1 MSRFSLFI
9 MVSLDL
15 WTIYANMCIVDYTH
29 ILFIIIQPALL
40 KSPSLEGKKIAKC
53 TLDKETQGLIKLIF
67 DNDMFKDTLKKY
79 DIGKIF

>member
-1 MSRFSLFI
+1 MAQFL
-9 MVSLDL
+9 
-15 WTIYANMCIVDYTH
+15 IVFCLTP
-29 ILFIIIQPALL
+29 IQPALL

-79 DIGKIF
+79 DIGKTYRT